1 MSFLPVNVEEEIYFK
16 NIIAAV
22 TYGLTVWGTC
32 TPSQMK
38 DIEKIHLRAA
48 RIIYTIPKTT
58 PENEVLLAANWDEI
72 DYIYKRKILVLMH
85 KAFYNSLLETLE
97 MHFKPLRTRSRD
109 SHKFEIPT
117 CSKEIGRVSIRYR
130 GPLLW
135 NNLPLE
141 LRKVDNLDTFK
152 TSIKREK
159 KLIKSISFLKKASAI
174 RSKHPDFIYF

>member
-1 MSFLPVNVEEEIYFK
+1 
-16 NIIAAV
+16 
-22 TYGLTVWGTC
+22 
-32 TPSQMK
+32 MK

-141 LRKVDNLDTFK
+141 LRKVDNLDTFG

-159 KLIKSISFLKKASAI
+159 KLIKSISFLKKASVI